1 MLLEFLAG
9 ESWRALGKA
18 LQRLG
23 ETTQATIAR
32 VGVRKLANAN
42 RNAQALQWLM
52 RRVGAVYDPN
62 VKTEMK
68 RHSVLLYA
76 RRYGP
81 GGGIKYRLS
90 WVGKWPTTCW
100 SRTSPPAL
108 GHKRCVIAELIA
120 RRLSCSDFQLASQ
133 VSHSRIERALPN

>member
-42 RNAQALQWLM
+42 RNAQALQSN
-52 RRVGAVYDPN
+52 G
-62 VKTEMK
+62 
-68 RHSVLLYA
+68 
-76 RRYGP
+76 
-81 GGGIKYRLS
+81 
-90 WVGKWPTTCW
+90 
-100 SRTSPPAL
+100 
-108 GHKRCVIAELIA
+108 
-120 RRLSCSDFQLASQ
+120 
-133 VSHSRIERALPN
+133 